1 MKVSYGYHRNCYSH
15 STNKTRIASAAKRY
29 KQVEGQCSAEATDAP
44 VTDAPVTTDVPV
56 TVETYHAQT
65 CVAAVTA
72 STLLLHLQNSL
83 SWMISRIVILMK
95 ISRIDYSLILQIYIQ
110 LIQREYS

>member
-15 STNKTRIASAAKRY
+15 FNNKTRIARAAKQY

-44 VTDAPVTTDVPV
+44 VTDAPVTTDAPVSV

-72 STLLLHLQNSL
+72 
-83 SWMISRIVILMK
+83 
-95 ISRIDYSLILQIYIQ
+95 
-110 LIQREYS
+110 